1 MESSAST
8 PAALAP
14 VATPSATARQGRP
27 VGVRALQG
35 PSARA
40 ATLLVALVSFLA
52 SGCSS
57 WQVLERHPG
66 WTLHARPGD
75 PVDADAFRAAVEPA
89 LVAAE
94 ELLGPFKREVRIHA
108 WEGGV
113 DMRSGNRGQIVV
125 GEAAIHDVPGIGPAK
140 VQAFHARSR
149 GGLFGR
155 SGVFVGVADPG
166 TILHELVHAH
176 FEQHRRDLPLWF
188 EEGVATYLGDGI
200 LHGGRWKVDG
210 LVCWPWR
217 ELSGREFDDAELARL
232 LSIRAEH
239 DHSVPENVLV
249 HFVGWAIVFDLARE
263 SGSLDWQDWLTLFRA
278 APDSLAEARRRL
290 ARTLDERTPLDWLE
304 RLTDPDPAV
313 RLAVAKGTWK
323 LRSRAVVGRLTEALR
338 RESDPEVRVGLAVN
352 ALATAGEM
360 RLGWRLERQLWPHV
374 LSALR
379 DADLADPTERA
390 AARALHA
397 AYSRFD
403 GSRGTRE
410 PLAALARFWQE

>member
-1 MESSAST
+1 MESTRSRPAT
-8 PAALAP
+8 PAA
-14 VATPSATARQGRP
+14 VATLPAPPRPARSVGPRSSAG
-27 VGVRALQG
+27 
-35 PSARA
+35 
-40 ATLLVALVSFLA
+40 TLLLALVALLV

-66 WTLHARPGD
+66 WTLHARPGN

-94 ELLGPFKREVRIHA
+94 ELLGPFQRDVRIHA

-140 VQAFHARSR
+140 VQAFHARSP

-155 SGVFVGVADPG
+155 SGVFVGVADAG

-176 FEQHRRDLPLWF
+176 FEQHRLNLPLWF
-188 EEGVATYLGDGI
+188 EEGVATFLGDGI
-200 LHGGRWKVDG
+200 LHGGRWRVDG

-217 ELSGREFDDAELARL
+217 ELAGREFGDAELARL
-232 LSIRAEH
+232 LAIRAEH

-263 SGSLDWQDWLTLFRA
+263 SGSLEWRDWLELFRA
-278 APDSLAEARRRL
+278 APDPLAEARRRL
-290 ARTLDERTPLDWLE
+290 ARTLDERTPLEWLE
-304 RLTDPDPAV
+304 RLADPDPSV
-313 RLAVAKGTWK
+313 RLAAAKGTWK

-338 RESDPEVRVGLAVN
+338 REDDPEVRVGLAVN

-374 LSALR
+374 LAALR
-379 DADLADPTERA
+379 DAELADPTERA